1 MDFINGESIELKE
14 RVEVDLENEGA
25 LLDSVNGKLFIG
37 GKWMPAKDGS
47 TFEVEDPATATPI
60 KSVANGSIED
70 MQIAID
76 AADQA
81 FVSWSKQAPRVRGEL
96 LRKVFELVMERKD
109 RIALLMTLEMGKPI
123 RESLAEVT
131 YGADFLRWF
140 SEEAVR
146 IHGRY
151 YQAPDGASTIITM
164 KQPVGPVYM
173 ITPWNFPLAMAT
185 RKIAPAL
192 AAGCTAIVKPASLT
206 PLTTIYLAQIFEEA
220 GLPPGVLNVITTKQ
234 SSKISEFAINDP
246 RIRKISFTGSTEV
259 GKRLVVSS
267 ATNLL
272 RVSMELGGNAPF
284 IVMDDADLDS
294 AVEGAMMAK
303 MRNMGEACTSV
314 NRFLV
319 HSNIAAEF
327 TERLA
332 VKFSKLRVGR
342 GTESSTDVGPLI
354 DSDAMSKVSGLVDS
368 AKVAGAT
375 VVVGGSRLD
384 GPGHFFAPTVISGVH
399 PGALITKE
407 EIFGPVASILT
418 FEDTEEAVRL
428 ANDTEFGLVGYL
440 YTKDLDRAVG
450 VIESLQSGMVGV
462 NQGLVSNAAAPFG
475 GIKQSGYGREGGFEG
490 IDEYLSVKYAAVHR
504 IK

>member
-1 MDFINGESIELKE
+1 MGQA
-14 RVEVDLENEGA
+14 NEDI
-25 LLDSVNGKLFIG
+25 LLNSVNGNLFIG
-37 GKWMPAKDGS
+37 GQWTPASDGS
-47 TFEVEDPATATPI
+47 TFEVEDPATAKPI
-60 KSVANGSIED
+60 KQVADGSEED
-70 MQIAID
+70 MKKAID
-76 AADQA
+76 AADHA
-81 FVSWSKQAPRVRGEL
+81 FVLWSKEAPRARGEL
-96 LRKVFELVMERKD
+96 LRKVFELVMERKES
-109 RIALLMTLEMGKPI
+109 IALLMTLEMGKPI

-151 YQAPDGASTIITM
+151 YQAPDGSSTIMTM

-185 RKIAPAL
+185 RKIAPAV

-206 PLTTIYLAQIFEEA
+206 PLTTLYLAQIFEEA
-220 GLPPGVLNVITTKQ
+220 GLPPGVLNVVTTKK
-234 SSKISEFAINDP
+234 SGKVSEFAINDP

-259 GKRLVVSS
+259 GKQLVVSS
-267 ATNLL
+267 AKNLQ

-284 IVMDDADLDS
+284 IVMEDADLDS
-294 AVEGAMMAK
+294 AIEGAMLAK

-319 HSNIAAEF
+319 HSKIAPDF

-332 VKFSKLRVGR
+332 ARFSKLKVGR

-354 DSDAMSKVSGLVDS
+354 DSDAMRKVGELVE
-368 AKVAGAT
+368 ATKEAGAR
-375 VVVGGSRLD
+375 VVVGGSQLD
-384 GPGHFFAPTVISGVH
+384 GPGHFFAPTVISGVR
-399 PGALITKE
+399 PGTRIAKE

-418 FEDTEEAVRL
+418 FESTEEAVRL

-440 YTKDLDRAVG
+440 YTRDLDRAVG

-490 IDEYLSVKYAAVHR
+490 IDEYLSVKYAAIR
-504 IK
+504 RTK